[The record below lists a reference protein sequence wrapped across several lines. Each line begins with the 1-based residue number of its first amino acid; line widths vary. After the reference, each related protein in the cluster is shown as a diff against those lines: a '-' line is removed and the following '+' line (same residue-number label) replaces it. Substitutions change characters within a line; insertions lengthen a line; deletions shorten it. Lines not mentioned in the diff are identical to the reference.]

1 VIKVRICI
9 KSQKRP
15 KICQKRPN
23 SSKYCT
29 KKKRLRKRKRKRK
42 RERFEKL
49 YKIVQAVEKRKRK
62 NKNLLAKKKSMAFV

>member
-29 KKKRLRKRKRKRK
+29 KKKRLRKRKRKR
-42 RERFEKL
+42 FEKL

-62 NKNLLAKKKSMAFV
+62 NKNLLAKKKSIAFV

>member
-1 VIKVRICI
+1 MIKVRICI

-29 KKKRLRKRKRKRK
+29 KKKILRKRK

-62 NKNLLAKKKSMAFV
+62 NKNLLAKKKSIAFV

>member
-29 KKKRLRKRKRKRK
+29 KKKRLRKRKR
-42 RERFEKL
+42 ERFEKL

-62 NKNLLAKKKSMAFV
+62 NKNLLAKKKSIAFV

>member
-29 KKKRLRKRKRKRK
+29 KKKRIRKRK

-62 NKNLLAKKKSMAFV
+62 NKNLLAKKKSIAFV

>member
-1 VIKVRICI
+1 MIKVRICI

-29 KKKRLRKRKRKRK
+29 KKKRLRKRKR
-42 RERFEKL
+42 ERFEKL

-62 NKNLLAKKKSMAFV
+62 NKNLLAKKKSIAFV

>member
-1 VIKVRICI
+1 M
-9 KSQKRP
+9 
-15 KICQKRPN
+15 QKRPN

-29 KKKRLRKRKRKRK
+29 KKKILRKRK

-62 NKNLLAKKKSMAFV
+62 NKNLLAKKKVCFCLIFNKFEKWLSIL